1 MIDKL
6 ELPIERI
13 KETTSTNT
21 YLAQLCKENKAKEY
35 HTVIAEHQTAGRGQ
49 RGNTW
54 ESEAGKNLTFST
66 VLYPTALEVK
76 NQFYLSMIA
85 SFSVIYALENYTDGF
100 SIKWPNDIYWKDK
113 KIGGILIENELEGGY
128 IVQSIIGIGLNINQ
142 EAFHSDAPNPV
153 SLKQIIG
160 AEVNLQEVLM
170 KVVHGII
177 GGYRQIEANFNISQ
191 LAISA
196 MYRKNLYR
204 RKGLFPYRDAQGD
217 FLAEHQEVEPD
228 GHLVLKDEQGA
239 LRRYAFKEVTF
250 VL

>member
-76 NQFYLSMIA
+76 NQFYLSMIV
-85 SFSVIYALENYTDGF
+85 SFSVIYALF
-100 SIKWPNDIYWKDK
+100 S
-113 KIGGILIENELEGGY
+113 L
-128 IVQSIIGIGLNINQ
+128 
-142 EAFHSDAPNPV
+142 HSWA
-153 SLKQIIG
+153 
-160 AEVNLQEVLM
+160 
-170 KVVHGII
+170 
-177 GGYRQIEANFNISQ
+177 R
-191 LAISA
+191 
-196 MYRKNLYR
+196 
-204 RKGLFPYRDAQGD
+204 
-217 FLAEHQEVEPD
+217 
-228 GHLVLKDEQGA
+228 
-239 LRRYAFKEVTF
+239 
-250 VL
+250 

>member
-1 MIDKL
+1 
-6 ELPIERI
+6 
-13 KETTSTNT
+13 
-21 YLAQLCKENKAKEY
+21 
-35 HTVIAEHQTAGRGQ
+35 
-49 RGNTW
+49 
-54 ESEAGKNLTFST
+54 
-66 VLYPTALEVK
+66 
-76 NQFYLSMIA
+76 
-85 SFSVIYALENYTDGF
+85 
-100 SIKWPNDIYWKDK
+100 
-113 KIGGILIENELEGGY
+113 
-128 IVQSIIGIGLNINQ
+128 
-142 EAFHSDAPNPV
+142 
-153 SLKQIIG
+153 
-160 AEVNLQEVLM
+160 M

-196 MYRKNLYR
+196 MYRKHLYR